1 MNGCWIDRKLRVLE
15 TNELE
20 KKKKKKKKKHEMR
33 TENDRHSIHIVSDDG
48 LVRSIHL

>member
-20 KKKKKKKKKHEMR
+20 KKIKEEKETR
-33 TENDRHSIHIVSDDG
+33 NENENDRHSIHIVSDDG
-48 LVRSIHL
+48 LARSIHL